1 MSQEN
6 VEIVRR
12 YYETVERAFEAYWVD
27 PRSAEEAWNAG
38 DVPPEGA
45 EMARYVH
52 PNVEWK
58 TALTGIT
65 YRGYANIAKG
75 WDQLVDAAQEYGISL
90 KEVSDLGNDKVLA
103 VVEVAM
109 KGKASDIAVGAVIF
123 SAVTVQ
129 DGQIIRL
136 DEYLERSE
144 ALEAA
149 GLSE

>member
-12 YYETVERAFEAYWVD
+12 YYEAVERAFEAYWD
-27 PRSAEEAWNAG
+27 NPRSAEEAWNAG
-38 DVPPEGA
+38 DVAPEGA

-52 PNVEWK
+52 PNMEWK

-109 KGKASDIAVGAVIF
+109 KGKSSDIAVAAVIF

-129 DGQIIRL
+129 DGKIIRL
-136 DEYLERSE
+136 DEYVERSD